1 MSKINQLTWS
11 SRLSFI
17 LATTGA
23 AVGLGNIWKVP
34 YEFGHHGGGAF
45 VLIYTAALLAF
56 GIPMVLSEFVIGL
69 LGKQSPPRSLQTLS
83 LQFNASK
90 KWKYLGYLGLGTLLL
105 ILSFYS
111 VVSGW
116 IIDYIMQLI
125 IHPSQI
131 PDGTTWDS
139 LQNQPQRL
147 LLGHGIFIFL
157 TAWVV
162 ARGIHRG
169 IETASKIM
177 LPLLFLLLIIIVCWN
192 TLNPGFSEAVNFL
205 FKWRAHQVNAQT
217 ILSAMGHAFFT
228 LALGAGCLLM
238 YASYLPPNSKVGS
251 SVLCIAL
258 LDLTISL
265 LSGLAVYPFIF
276 AAKLP
281 IDQGPKLLFV
291 TLPGVL
297 SLLPFAWLWMLS
309 FFTLLL
315 FAAWTSS
322 ISLAEP
328 IVRWIEE
335 SGNYSRTQATFI
347 IALLA
352 FLIGIPSALSISHN
366 PWIKGADI
374 FTWVTAITTD
384 YLLPLGGLGFTLFSA
399 WVIPSKVSKRTL
411 QLPPLL
417 YHLWHFSIRYLAPST
432 IIIVVINGALS

>member
-1 MSKINQLTWS
+1 MSTLKQLTWS

-45 VLIYTAALLAF
+45 VLIYTLALIAF
-56 GIPMVLSEFVIGL
+56 GIPMVLSEFLIGL
-69 LGKQSPPRSLQTLS
+69 LGRQSPPRSLSRLS
-83 LQFNASK
+83 LLYGASSY
-90 KWKYLGYLGLGTLLL
+90 WKYLGYAGLGTLLL

-116 IIDYIMQLI
+116 IIDYISQLI
-125 IHPSQI
+125 IHPEKT
-131 PDGTTWDS
+131 PNKATWEL
-139 LQNQPQRL
+139 LQNHPQRL
-147 LLGHGIFIFL
+147 LFGHGIFILL
-157 TAWVV
+157 TGWVI

-177 LPLLFLLLIIIVCWN
+177 LPVLFLLLIAIVSWN
-192 TLNPGFSEAVNFL
+192 ALNPGFSEAVDFL
-205 FKWRAHQVNAQT
+205 FSWRASQVNAQT
-217 ILSAMGHAFFT
+217 ILSAVGHAFFT
-228 LALGAGCLLM
+228 LALGAGCLIM
-238 YASYLPPNSKVGS
+238 YASYLPIHAKVGS

-281 IDQGPKLLFV
+281 VDQGPKLLFV
-291 TLPGVL
+291 TLPSIL
-297 SLLPFAWLWMLS
+297 ASLPFAWLWMFS

-335 SGNYSRTQATFI
+335 SQKYSRTQATVMITISAFI
-347 IALLA
+347 L
-352 FLIGIPSALSISHN
+352 GIPSALSISHIEWLGGVN
-366 PWIKGADI
+366 I
-374 FTWVTAITTD
+374 FTLVTSITTD
-384 YLLPLGGLGFTLFSA
+384 FLLPLGGLGFTVFAA
-399 WVIPSKVSKRTL
+399 WVIPAKISQQTL
-411 QLPPLL
+411 QLPGPWFNFW
-417 YHLWHFSIRYLAPST
+417 YYTVRYIVPIITL
-432 IIIVVINGALS
+432 IIVIKGVSS